1 MTDYLVFSTE
11 AAANTALETIY
22 ANMVRAVNAPDPLNM
37 KTGQVVQKD
46 DLTTDEAVKTS
57 ADDRHFPVF
66 GVNAATGIKDS
77 EHGYTTAWAVAQETV
92 SGSWVFVKPDDSLM
106 GDVVDYTVE
115 PYDPAWFPSEVVDYG
130 I

>member
-22 ANMVRAVNAPDPLNM
+22 ANMVGAVNAPDLLNM

-66 GVNAATGIKDS
+66 GVNAATGIKDY

-106 GDVVDYTVE
+106 GDVVDYTVA